1 MMRVLSLERRGLSGL
16 MIALYLDYVDRVRE
30 GKKEK
35 AKKFKRERE

>member
-30 GKKEK
+30 GKKGESK
-35 AKKFKRERE
+35 AI